1 MCGLSQPSRW
11 PAKPAA
17 VVQTRIDSRGSVYT
31 GARCFL
37 SRLLQIFVDFYRY
50 VQIQTVIEPKEGKI
64 LDEAVSLKQNKPE
77 L

>member
-1 MCGLSQPSRW
+1 MSSKMCGLSQPPRW

-31 GARCFL
+31 GARYFL

-50 VQIQTVIEPKEGKI
+50 VQIQTVIEPILRKGKYWTR
-64 LDEAVSLKQNKPE
+64 L
-77 L
+77 